1 MHVKKLSGAMR
12 QMLTVSVGAAIGI
25 TSGLFGG
32 GGGMLCVPLLERMLQ
47 EETKVAHAT
56 AILVILPITVAS
68 AIMYIINDFFE
79 LEPVLTAGAGVV
91 AGGVCGALLLK
102 KLPAKLVAF
111 VFSLLMIAAGI
122 TMVLR

>member
-1 MHVKKLSGAMR
+1 M
-12 QMLTVSVGAAIGI
+12 TVAAGAAIGL

-32 GGGMLCVPLLERMLQ
+32 GGGMLCVPLLERVLK

-56 AILVILPITVAS
+56 AILVILPITAAS
-68 AIMYIINDFFE
+68 AVMYIINGFFE
-79 LEPVLTAGAGVV
+79 LTPVLSAGAGVV

-111 VFSLLMIAAGI
+111 IFSLLMIAAGVV
-122 TMVLR
+122 MVLRK

>member
-1 MHVKKLSGAMR
+1 MEKKQKAARGI
-12 QMLTVSVGAAIGI
+12 LTVAAGAAIGL

-32 GGGMLCVPLLERMLQ
+32 GGGMLCVPLLERVLK

-56 AILVILPITVAS
+56 AILVILPITAAS
-68 AIMYIINDFFE
+68 AVMYIINGFFE
-79 LEPVLTAGAGVV
+79 LTPVLSAGAGVV

-111 VFSLLMIAAGI
+111 IFSLLMIAAGVV
-122 TMVLR
+122 MVLRK